1 MTRSFLH
8 MQFAKGNES
17 EEIRSGECQQVREGG
32 NEVSGRRGEKYIPFD
47 CCLLLFNV
55 LRKRLYL
62 SESLKDF

>member
-1 MTRSFLH
+1 MKVRRL
-8 MQFAKGNES
+8 EV
-17 EEIRSGECQQVREGG
+17 GECQQVREGG
-32 NEVSGRRGEKYIPFD
+32 NEVSGRPGEKYIPFD